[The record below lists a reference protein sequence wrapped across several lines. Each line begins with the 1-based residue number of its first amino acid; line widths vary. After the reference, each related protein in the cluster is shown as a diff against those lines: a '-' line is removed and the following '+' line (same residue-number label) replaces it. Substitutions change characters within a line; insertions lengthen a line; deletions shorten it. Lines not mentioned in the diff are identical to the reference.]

1 MSEER
6 KRRAQDTGIT
16 KTDYEGA
23 LWMAH
28 MERLRANIAY
38 CREPG
43 EEIPDPSE
51 YLEPCESGDS
61 FDEEMKKLIAAA
73 DRAFHDAS
81 LRVQKRVEAWNK
93 LQKETERQARK
104 TALTAPEG
112 WDSNGQGLLFKQKP
126 D

>member
-1 MSEER
+1 
-6 KRRAQDTGIT
+6 
-16 KTDYEGA
+16 
-23 LWMAH
+23 MAH